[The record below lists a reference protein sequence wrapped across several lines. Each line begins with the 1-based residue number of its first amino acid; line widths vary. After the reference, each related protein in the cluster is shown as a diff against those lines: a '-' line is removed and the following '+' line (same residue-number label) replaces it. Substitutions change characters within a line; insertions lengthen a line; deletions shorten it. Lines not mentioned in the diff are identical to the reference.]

1 MNHIKI
7 EYTKPPKKVSK
18 TKQPMLYSA
27 LPFGIEGRCTGD
39 RTSFSLI
46 SSGMPVH
53 KDLTES
59 SGTEVFIEKTNMTED
74 NLGIATM
81 YAGILTSDNPKG
93 IKGLVPKSKAFYV
106 KAINEKKH
114 SSVSAIG
121 SSILW
126 SIIQK
131 VDVAILT
138 ALPTKQSSHIEQVL
152 RKAYMM
158 NLCVLVHRSNISKA
172 WEDNPHITIID
183 SEQDETTSIKNKNNK
198 LVIATNNNFTTYLNN
213 KYIIADEKTTSLGI
227 AAGLALILIQKNKN
241 KKTKYTPN
249 FVRNQLIDLSKG

>member
-7 EYTKPPKKVSK
+7 EYTKPEKTVSK
-18 TKQPMLYSA
+18 IKPIEYSA
-27 LPFGIEGRCTGD
+27 ASFGIEGKCTGY

-46 SSGMPVH
+46 SSGLPSH
-53 KDLTES
+53 KDMIEPS
-59 SGTEVFIEKTNMTED
+59 DVEVFIEQTNMPED
-74 NLGIATM
+74 NLGMATM
-81 YAGILTSDNPKG
+81 YAGILASNNPKR
-93 IKGLVPKSKAFYV
+93 IKGLAPKSKAFYV

-114 SSVSAIG
+114 SSVSSIG

-138 ALPTKQSSHIEQVL
+138 ALPKEKSSHIEQVL

-158 NLCVLVHRSNISKA
+158 NLCVLAHRSDVSKA

-183 SEQDETTSIKNKNNK
+183 SEQDETTSIKNKDNK
-198 LVIATNNNFTTYLNN
+198 LVIATNNNYTTYLNN

-241 KKTKYTPN
+241 KKSKYTPN
-249 FVRNQLIDLSKG
+249 FVRSQLIDLSKG